1 MRPVVVIPAD
11 VKLMNM
17 TTWVLGA
24 AFVVLCLMTATRTL
38 ARLPAFDI
46 KGIFVGGQVSHLN
59 AATLRANVT
68 THLAGTFFTVDLAR
82 VRAAFEAVPWV
93 RRAVVRRDFPN
104 RLRVDLQEHQAVAY
118 WGTDSEPRLL
128 NSFGEVFEA
137 NLGEIEQDMLPRL
150 NGPDGQAADVWAMYR
165 QINGLF
171 SEMDLT
177 IEALELSKGGSWKVF
192 LDTGAVVE
200 LGRGNAAEVMA
211 RVTRFLETLTQVVS
225 RYGRKPAA
233 VESADLRHDN
243 GYAIRMQGVTTVVPV
258 VPKK

>member
-1 MRPVVVIPAD
+1 
-11 VKLMNM
+11 
-17 TTWVLGA
+17 
-24 AFVVLCLMTATRTL
+24 
-38 ARLPAFDI
+38 
-46 KGIFVGGQVSHLN
+46 
-59 AATLRANVT
+59 
-68 THLAGTFFTVDLAR
+68 
-82 VRAAFEAVPWV
+82 
-93 RRAVVRRDFPN
+93 
-104 RLRVDLQEHQAVAY
+104 
-118 WGTDSEPRLL
+118 
-128 NSFGEVFEA
+128 VFEA

-177 IEALELSKGGSWKVF
+177 IEALELSKGGSWRVF

>member
-1 MRPVVVIPAD
+1 
-11 VKLMNM
+11 
-17 TTWVLGA
+17 
-24 AFVVLCLMTATRTL
+24 
-38 ARLPAFDI
+38 
-46 KGIFVGGQVSHLN
+46 
-59 AATLRANVT
+59 
-68 THLAGTFFTVDLAR
+68 
-82 VRAAFEAVPWV
+82 
-93 RRAVVRRDFPN
+93 
-104 RLRVDLQEHQAVAY
+104 
-118 WGTDSEPRLL
+118 
-128 NSFGEVFEA
+128 
-137 NLGEIEQDMLPRL
+137 MLPRL

-177 IEALELSKGGSWKVF
+177 IEALELSKGGSWRVF